1 MAISLVTNV
10 DTTTVLRNL
19 DRTQRSVSA
28 NIQKLSSGL
37 RITKSGDDA
46 AGLAIS
52 EQLKGLVRGLAQAN
66 RNGQDGISMIQVAEG
81 ALNEIHSSLLRMRE
95 LAVQS
100 ANGTQTDATRT
111 HIHAEFTA
119 LRTEVDRIS
128 NSTDFNGQKLLNTG
142 QSFTFQIGA
151 FALTSE
157 NSISISIADMNTT
170 ALGGTVVG
178 TSLAGTTVSTQAG
191 SLEAISSIDQAI
203 TDVSTQRGRFG
214 AAQNRLT
221 FAIDNVSSTREN
233 LVAANSR
240 IRDVDVA
247 TETSE
252 FTRNQI
258 LAQAGVSVLAQANQ
272 IPSLGLSLLR

>member
-19 DRTQRSVSA
+19 DRTQRMVSS

-66 RNGQDGISMIQVAEG
+66 RNGQDGISMVQVAEG
-81 ALNEIHSSLLRMRE
+81 ALNEIHGALLRMRE

-100 ANGTQTDATRT
+100 ANGTQTDSTRT
-111 HIHAEFTA
+111 HIHAEFSA
-119 LRTEVDRIS
+119 LKTEVDRIS
-128 NSTDFNGQKLLNTG
+128 NSTDFNGQKLLNTT
-142 QSFTFQIGA
+142 QNYTFQIGA

-157 NSISISIADMNTT
+157 NSIAVSMFDMNTT

-178 TSLAGTTVSTQAG
+178 TSLAGSTVSTLAG

-203 TDVSTQRGRFG
+203 TDVSTQRGRIG
-214 AAQNRLT
+214 AVQNRLT
-221 FAIDNVSSTREN
+221 FAIDNLASTREN
-233 LVAANSR
+233 LMSANSR

-272 IPSLGLSLLR
+272 LPSLGLSLLR